1 MADSN
6 SDSERQPRKGAGCAV
21 WAARLA
27 LLFIAVVSLTAA
39 SLTLYHQWRYGRPLP
54 AISLSEGAP
63 HLNPVDRI
71 YLQTYLGA
79 RTEELAQPV
88 GAGQTAVNFTINAG
102 MGAFEIAVALQEAEL
117 LNDRELFL
125 NYIRY
130 HGLDGRLVAGS
141 YRIDP
146 SWNIPE
152 LATALTQTTPQEIEL
167 RFLAGWRLEEMG
179 NYLAVTTPGNIRAD
193 QFLALAQRRVP
204 LDLSGYPFL
213 ASLPAEATLE
223 GFLFPDSY
231 AVPVEADARY
241 LVEMM
246 LANFDRRVTPAMRQA
261 YGAQGL
267 TVFEAVILASIVERE
282 AVVAAERPLMGS
294 VFLNRVN
301 LGMRLDADPTIQY
314 ALGYQPETGSWWKS
328 PLFQADLGIESPYNT
343 YRRIGLPPGPIA
355 NPSLASLQAIAE
367 PAQTDYLFFVLDCQA
382 AVPGTHN
389 FSLTY
394 EQHLQYVQRCR

>member
-1 MADSN
+1 MVDSN
-6 SDSERQPRKGAGCAV
+6 SEEQQRKGAGCVV

-39 SLTLYHQWRYGRPLP
+39 SLALYHQWRYGRPLP

-63 HLNPVDRI
+63 HLSPVDRI
-71 YLQTYLGA
+71 YLQTYLGG
-79 RTEELAQPV
+79 RTAELAAPV
-88 GAGQTAVNFTINAG
+88 GAGQTAVNFTINSG
-102 MGAFEIAVALQEAEL
+102 MGALEIAIALQEAGL
-117 LNDRELFL
+117 LTDRELFL

-146 SWNIPE
+146 RWNIPE

-167 RFLAGWRLEEMG
+167 RFLAGWRLEEMA
-179 NYLAVTTPGNIRAD
+179 NYLAVTTPGNINAD

-204 LDLSGYPFL
+204 LDLSRYPFL

-231 AVPVEADARY
+231 PVPVEADARY

-246 LANFDRRVTPAMRQA
+246 LSNFDRQVTPVMRQA

-282 AVVAAERPLMGS
+282 AVVAAERPLMAS

-394 EQHLQYVQRCR
+394 ERHLEYVQRCR